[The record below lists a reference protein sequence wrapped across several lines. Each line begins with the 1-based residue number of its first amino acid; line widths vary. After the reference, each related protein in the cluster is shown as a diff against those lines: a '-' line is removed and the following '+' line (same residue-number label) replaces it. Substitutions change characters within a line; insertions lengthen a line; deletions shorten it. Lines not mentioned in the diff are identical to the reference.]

1 MKTFNINFKTW
12 IKNILYNLY
21 RMDMKSKGIISLFV
35 LLAIILAIKPS
46 ILNDIYN
53 TMLGRLVLIVV
64 IIFLS
69 MNNVTL
75 GLLVALVLIIVLN
88 QFTTFTEGMENIS
101 TPNTVGNIP
110 ATTNVTNN
118 TVGEE
123 NVPQTGAISV
133 LTKDATKKLSE
144 LKSQNASGINSIQS
158 TGGVDAVQMS
168 EQVRPKPST
177 MMPVDKTAML
187 SNEVSAHTP
196 SMVTNSSSL
205 TEGFCPCAA
214 SFK

>member
-1 MKTFNINFKTW
+1 MD
-12 IKNILYNLY
+12 IKA
-21 RMDMKSKGIISLFV
+21 KGIISLFV
-35 LLAIILAIKPS
+35 LLAIILAINPG
-46 ILNDIYN
+46 IINYIYN
-53 TMLGRLVLIVV
+53 TMLGRLVLILI

-69 MNNVTL
+69 MNNLTL

-88 QFTTFTEGMENIS
+88 QFTTFTEGLENIS
-101 TPNTVGNIP
+101 TPDTVGNIP

-123 NVPQTGAISV
+123 NVPQTGAVTV
-133 LTKDATKKLSE
+133 LTKDASKKLSE
-144 LKSQNASGINSIQS
+144 LKSQNASGINSMQFP
-158 TGGVDAVQMS
+158 GGVDTVQMS
-168 EQVRPKPST
+168 EQMRPKPST
-177 MMPVDKTAML
+177 MMSMDKTAMV

-205 TEGFCPCAA
+205 VEGFCPCAA